1 VAARTRKFSTFWVAI
16 AQAVTFIIA
25 SGLFVRSFEPSVRD
39 ESALRGRI
47 GVLNAY
53 DPKHLRGFDYATGKW
68 IDATSFLRASSLTI
82 RRSATSNIDRQ
93 GHVAGPLDL
102 PPGRYAARVS
112 FREGGPRS
120 GDLRV
125 SPYQGNPL
133 ARTSGALPD
142 PTTLTFELPVKIPV
156 WMALSDRAT
165 AQAVS
170 QVQITPVTIVKTSLR
185 IKTDARTIEG
195 IPDHPNAYIVYADD
209 GTYPEGRL
217 FWTKGRK
224 RGEVLVLPAGAK
236 ELLITLYVGPS
247 GGTANLS
254 VAGRSWE
261 TVLSPNE
268 SKQLSIAIEND
279 SSPIQVLVQAAQSF
293 RPAQVDPKSTDIRDL
308 GCQVRISLR

>member
-1 VAARTRKFSTFWVAI
+1 
-16 AQAVTFIIA
+16 
-25 SGLFVRSFEPSVRD
+25 
-39 ESALRGRI
+39 
-47 GVLNAY
+47 
-53 DPKHLRGFDYATGKW
+53 
-68 IDATSFLRASSLTI
+68 
-82 RRSATSNIDRQ
+82 
-93 GHVAGPLDL
+93 
-102 PPGRYAARVS
+102 
-112 FREGGPRS
+112 
-120 GDLRV
+120 
-125 SPYQGNPL
+125 
-133 ARTSGALPD
+133 
-142 PTTLTFELPVKIPV
+142 
-156 WMALSDRAT
+156 
-165 AQAVS
+165 
-170 QVQITPVTIVKTSLR
+170 VQITPVTTVPTSLR

-236 ELLITLYVGPS
+236 ELLITLYAGSSS
-247 GGTANLS
+247 GTVNLS